1 MSRDFKYLFKGIGM
15 LITLII
21 VGGIVIISIAGII
34 GENISKGKKSGSSID
49 AKDLNELK
57 KRVVELERV
66 VIEQDKKIEH
76 METDI
81 SFTNKLL
88 EDKTK

>member
-1 MSRDFKYLFKGIGM
+1 M

-21 VGGIVIISIAGII
+21 VGGIVVISIAGII
-34 GENISKGKKSGSSID
+34 GENVSKAKKSEASIE
-49 AKDLNELK
+49 AKDLYEL
-57 KRVVELERV
+57 RQRIVELERV
-66 VIEQDKKIEH
+66 VTEQDKKIEH
-76 METDI
+76 LETDI

>member
-1 MSRDFKYLFKGIGM
+1 M

-57 KRVVELERV
+57 KRVVELERI

-76 METDI
+76 LETDI